1 VKDRRFLLGAMV
13 ALALGMA
20 AGAAGQEIGKNPSD
34 RQLQSF
40 ARAYVD
46 FHKIKNDYDAR
57 IKRTSDASEKERLR
71 REGDAKVEAAL
82 KKQGFTTD
90 SYTKTFTTVNNSEQ
104 LRKKTMKYIEDER
117 KKPPQGAP
125 VR

>member
-1 VKDRRFLLGAMV
+1 MIRGLLFGALF
-13 ALALGMA
+13 ALALGGS
-20 AGAAGQEIGKNPSD
+20 GATAQERGKSYSD
-34 RQLQSF
+34 RELQSF

-57 IKRTSDASEKERLR
+57 INRASDANERDRLR

-82 KKQGFTTD
+82 KRQGFTTD
-90 SYTKTFTTVNNSEQ
+90 SYAKTFTTVNNSEQ
-104 LRKKTMKYIEDER
+104 LRKKALKYIEDER
-117 KKPPQGAP
+117 KKPQGAA

>member
-1 VKDRRFLLGAMV
+1 MLTIRGLFFAGIFAF
-13 ALALGMA
+13 ALGLA
-20 AGAAGQEIGKNPSD
+20 SGAAAQEGGKTLSD
-34 RQLQSF
+34 KEIQSF

-46 FHKIKNDYDAR
+46 FHKIKGDYEGR
-57 IKRTSDASEKERLR
+57 MKRTNDAGEKERLR

-90 SYTKTFTTVNNSEQ
+90 SYAKTFAAVNNNEQ
-104 LRKKTMKYIEDER
+104 LRKKTLKYVEEER
-117 KKPPQGAP
+117 KKPQGAA